1 MWSVSSL
8 QSVPPQHSTN
18 SIANKTLK
26 RRRSSNST
34 TCRQLKVTLLAAEWG
49 SKYRDMSTMNR
60 ELAINLAKVQWC
72 KNERVEVQVTFF
84 VPNCSDR
91 EKREAETFNVTIVEA
106 KKYPGINM
114 YGCLLCFPGDLTID
128 VVIGHDVMLGGQA
141 QALKDQNKCKW
152 VHVVHTDPKELN
164 GHTENKDVIE
174 LCENADLVMTVGP
187 KLKEVC
193 SNQLR
198 GCGKEDNVF
207 EFTPGIIEELFVQH
221 ARRDSATFRV
231 LLLGRTDPKDFKQKG
246 YDVVVKAFKDE
257 LKGENYCLVLVC
269 APSKRAGEVRE
280 YLKREF
286 GIPEELV
293 EVKEFTES
301 RKELQGLFR
310 QVELAIMPSRTA
322 GFGLSALEA
331 LSAGLPILVS
341 NNSGLAH
348 ALREI
353 KFGDSCIVDSDD
365 AKEWAKKIKA
375 VRKKDRE
382 TTRLPEIELLRS
394 SYKKKYSWQ
403 KQCTS
408 FVEKIWDM
416 VDGKK
421 RLV

>member
-1 MWSVSSL
+1 M
-8 QSVPPQHSTN
+8 TF
-18 SIANKTLK
+18 I
-26 RRRSSNST
+26 
-34 TCRQLKVTLLAAEWG
+34 AAEWD
-49 SKYRDMSTMNR
+49 SKDGDVSTMNR
-60 ELAINLAKVQWC
+60 ELAINLAQIKEC
-72 KNERVEVQVTFF
+72 KNGIVKVQVTFY
-84 VPNCSDR
+84 VPNCSYQ
-91 EKREAETFNVTIVEA
+91 EKREAETFDVTIVEA
-106 KKYPGINM
+106 GKYRGLDIDYWLSFLKGNLP
-114 YGCLLCFPGDLTID
+114 ID
-128 VVIGHDVMLGGQA
+128 VAIGYDMMPVV
-141 QALKDQNKCKW
+141 QALSIKVHRNCKW
-152 VHVVHTDPKELN
+152 VQLVHTDPKELN
-164 GHTENKDVIE
+164 DQTENRNVIK

-187 KLKEVC
+187 KLNEVY

-198 GCGKEDNVF
+198 GSGKEHNVF
-207 EFTPGIIEELFVQH
+207 EFTPGIIEELFIQH
-221 ARRDSATFRV
+221 ACRDNATFRV

-348 ALREI
+348 ALRDI
-353 KFGDSCIVDSDD
+353 TFGGSCIVDSDAD

-382 TTRLPEIELLRS
+382 TTRLIEIELLRS

-421 RLV
+421 CLI

>member
-1 MWSVSSL
+1 MRSVSSL
-8 QSVPPQHSTN
+8 QSVPPQHGTN

-26 RRRSSNST
+26 RRRSNKST
-34 TCRQLKVTLLAAEWG
+34 TCRQLNVTLLAAEWG
-49 SKYRDMSTMNR
+49 SKYGDMSTMNK

-72 KNERVEVQVTFF
+72 KNERVEVEVTFF
-84 VPNCSDR
+84 VPNCNDQ
-91 EKREAETFNVTIVEA
+91 EKREAEKLNVTLVEA
-106 KKYPGINM
+106 KKYPGMDI
-114 YGCLLCFPGDLTID
+114 YYSLCFPTGDPPID
-128 VVIGHDVMLGGQA
+128 VVIGHDVMFGGQA
-141 QALKDQNKCKW
+141 PVIKDQQNCGW
-152 VHVVHTDPKELN
+152 VHVVHTDPKEPN
-164 GHTENKDVIE
+164 GQTENKDMIK

-269 APSKRAGEVRE
+269 APSKRAGEIRE

-286 GIPEELV
+286 GIPDELV

-301 RKELQGLFR
+301 REELKSLFR
-310 QVELAIMPSRTA
+310 QVDLAIMPSRIA

-375 VRKKDRE
+375 VRKKGRE

>member
-1 MWSVSSL
+1 MRSVSSL
-8 QSVPPQHSTN
+8 QSVPPQY
-18 SIANKTLK
+18 
-26 RRRSSNST
+26 RRSSRNST
-34 TCRQLKVTLLAAEWG
+34 TCRQLNVTLLAAAWG
-49 SKYRDMSTMNR
+49 SKHVDTSIMNR

-84 VPNCSDR
+84 VPNCSDQ

-106 KKYPGINM
+106 EKYPGMGIY
-114 YGCLLCFPGDLTID
+114 YGLSFLPEDLPVD
-128 VVIGHDVMLGGQA
+128 VVIGHDMITGV
-141 QALKDQNKCKW
+141 QALAIKKRRKCKC
-152 VHVVHTDPKELN
+152 VYVVHTDLKELN
-164 GHTENKDVIE
+164 NQTENKNVIE
-174 LCENADLVMTVGP
+174 LCEIADLVMTVGP
-187 KLKEVC
+187 KLKEVY

-221 ARRDSATFRV
+221 ARRDNATFRV
-231 LLLGRTDPKDFKQKG
+231 LLLGRTYPMDFEQKG
-246 YDVVVKAFKDE
+246 YNVVVKAFKDE

-269 APSKRAGEVRE
+269 APLKRAGEIRE

-301 RKELQGLFR
+301 REELKSLFR
-310 QVELAIMPSRTA
+310 QVDLAIMPSRTE

-331 LSAGLPILVS
+331 LSAGLPILVA

-353 KFGDSCIVDSDD
+353 KFGDLCIVDSDD
-365 AKEWAKKIKA
+365 AKEWAKKMKA
-375 VRKKDRE
+375 VRKKDRK
-382 TTRLPEIELLRS
+382 TTRLPEINLLRS
-394 SYKKKYSWQ
+394 SYEEKYNWQ

-408 FVEKIWDM
+408 LVEKIWDM
-416 VDGKK
+416 RDGKK
-421 RLV
+421 CFIQK